1 MGAVTPVG
9 NDLSATW
16 DGLVAGRSGIGP
28 VTHFDASEFRTP
40 LSAEVKKFKAADKI
54 EAKPLKHMDLNVQYA
69 VVAAQEAMA
78 DSGLA
83 ITSASRDRAG
93 VIIGSGGGGTSTVLH
108 WYDVLNAKGPRRVS
122 PFFMSNFIADAAS
135 GHVAISLGIR
145 GPNFAT
151 TSACASGTNAIADG
165 AMQIRL
171 DKADVMVVGGS
182 EAVLQPLFHACF
194 EAMRVMAPPG
204 DPPSATMKPF
214 DKDRAGFVPGE
225 GAAIMVIEELEQAR
239 SRGAR
244 IYAELIGSGSGNDGY
259 DMAAPDPDGRGLRN
273 SMEQSLRET
282 DIDREQIGYIN
293 LHGTATP
300 IGDKVEVAVVR
311 EVFGENAE
319 NVLISSIKAAT
330 GHMMAASGALEAM
343 VAVLALSHG
352 VIPPTLNF
360 TTPDLDCDL
369 DCVPN
374 SARQVE
380 LSAAMSVSVGLGGHN
395 AAVLFK
401 RWNG

>member
-1 MGAVTPVG
+1 
-9 NDLSATW
+9 
-16 DGLVAGRSGIGP
+16 
-28 VTHFDASEFRTP
+28 
-40 LSAEVKKFKAADKI
+40 
-54 EAKPLKHMDLNVQYA
+54 
-69 VVAAQEAMA
+69 
-78 DSGLA
+78 
-83 ITSASRDRAG
+83 
-93 VIIGSGGGGTSTVLH
+93 
-108 WYDVLNAKGPRRVS
+108 
-122 PFFMSNFIADAAS
+122 
-135 GHVAISLGIR
+135 
-145 GPNFAT
+145 
-151 TSACASGTNAIADG
+151 
-165 AMQIRL
+165 
-171 DKADVMVVGGS
+171 
-182 EAVLQPLFHACF
+182 
-194 EAMRVMAPPG
+194 
-204 DPPSATMKPF
+204 
-214 DKDRAGFVPGE
+214 
-225 GAAIMVIEELEQAR
+225 MVIEELEQAR

-343 VAVLALSHG
+343 VAVLALTHG

-374 SARQVE
+374 SARKVE